1 MILGIISLAVLS
13 WLSWLVAIWYVA
25 IMLIFPIVG
34 LSLSVKGMKENKP
47 MGIIGLVLNIIGI
60 IPIAAALLI
69 LIIFISIYL

>member
-1 MILGIISLAVLS
+1 
-13 WLSWLVAIWYVA
+13 
-25 IMLIFPIVG
+25 MLIFPIVG